1 MPRKVGEDGL
11 LVGCREDVARGGGSG
26 LTGTGSGDQGIP
38 AVDVYGSGPLEKEA
52 THAAAAAGAFLAT
65 LAAVVGPSV
74 LAYIAG
80 TNDSAG
86 KITCAEGCSL
96 VFIVSVITPLFLF
109 AIVWGC
115 CCRWNTKIGCRNNL
129 LGPVLS
135 FALGFARKD
144 DLHES
149 THADAVAADVKKL
162 SSQQNSMVDPSAL
175 MRKHDLTREEL
186 SVPSTT
192 GAHVISVRIY
202 RPSGRDQ
209 LPCLVWLHGGGWV
222 VGGTYGNTLNSP
234 GDMLAAEFAGRC
246 RCVVVYVDYRLAPQH
261 KFPAAPDD
269 CLDVLRWTVSDEGTK
284 RLSIDTSRVAVGG
297 DSAGGNLSCVLA
309 HDALAEAIPLAH
321 QLLVYPATSA
331 RVHWFKSWRENQ
343 NQPVLSARLM
353 LWFWAQ
359 YLGKYEDS
367 NNPRAAPLEAR
378 SCKGLCPATIITAE
392 FDPLRDEGIAYF
404 KRLQK
409 DGVRVKHK
417 HYAGAVHGFLGNTM
431 MGKGAQESMT
441 FAVEELKQAFA

>member
-1 MPRKVGEDGL
+1 MSRKVGKEASL
-11 LVGCREDVARGGGSG
+11 LAAGRRDDVAKGA
-26 LTGTGSGDQGIP
+26 SGDQQGIP
-38 AVDVYGSGPLEKEA
+38 AVDVYGSGALEEGG
-52 THAAAAAGAFLAT
+52 TQPAAAAGAFVVT
-65 LAAVVGPSV
+65 LAAVVGPSA

-80 TNDSAG
+80 TKDGAG
-86 KITCAEGCSL
+86 KSAACAEGCPEF
-96 VFIVSVITPLFLF
+96 FIVAVIATLVLF

-115 CCRWNTKIGCRNNL
+115 CCRWNTRIGCKNNL
-129 LGPVLS
+129 LGPVLR

-144 DLHES
+144 DLHDP
-149 THADAVAADVKKL
+149 THEAAVTAAVKKL
-162 SSQQNSMVDPSAL
+162 SAQQNSAVDPSAL
-175 MRKHDLTREEL
+175 MRKHGLACEEL
-186 SVPSTT
+186 TVPSST
-192 GAHVISVRIY
+192 GAHAISVRIY
-202 RPSGRDQ
+202 RPSGGDRW
-209 LPCLVWLHGGGWV
+209 PCLVWLHGGGWV
-222 VGGTYGNTLNSP
+222 VGGTCGNTLNSP

-246 RCVVVYVDYRLAPQH
+246 RCVTVYADYRLAPQH

-269 CLDVLRWTVSDEGTK
+269 CLDVLRWAVSDEGAK
-284 RLSIDTSRVAVGG
+284 RLSIDASRVAVGG

-309 HDALAEAIPLAH
+309 HDALAEGIPLAH

-343 NQPVLSARLM
+343 NRPVLSARLM

-367 NNPRAAPLEAR
+367 NNPRAAPLEAK
-378 SCKGLCPATIITAE
+378 SCKGLCPATVITAE

-404 KRLQK
+404 QKLQR
-409 DGVRVKHK
+409 DGVPAKHK

-431 MGKGAQESMT
+431 MGKGARESMA